1 MPRPASRLAEATRP
15 PAVNPGTAPGHRD
28 RASFAGAAE
37 ASIEREQAQ
46 ARPTAPPGAME
57 GDSRQVENWF
67 RRCLERGG
75 FFVGYLSEFIALI
88 ERLRKCAETHKEYL
102 ANNEAATRACL
113 VDPVLRILGWDV
125 SDPEQV
131 RVEYKVEGKS
141 ADYAL
146 LRDGKP
152 HILIEAKSLGAKIK
166 EDFWQLAVYAAR
178 TGAALG
184 VMTNGDE
191 WVFLD
196 PTDTSRPKRAS
207 VKLLSQEIRSLTLDL
222 VTHLDAAEGARGPD
236 PEPPSGSG
244 DEGDIVPLLQLETR
258 LKAVRGSGNKLHL
271 RYLVCPDGRKLR
283 LDYFTY
289 LILRAAEEAGPRL
302 RNKLPLFD
310 AEGHS
315 RYVVADTDRH
325 PDGKPFRAI
334 RDLGGVFVELGR
346 SNAALAIRNAI
357 HILRTAGLDPA
368 GYKVELA

>member
-1 MPRPASRLAEATRP
+1 M
-15 PAVNPGTAPGHRD
+15 
-28 RASFAGAAE
+28 
-37 ASIEREQAQ
+37 
-46 ARPTAPPGAME
+46 
-57 GDSRQVENWF
+57 ENWF

-146 LRDGKP
+146 LRDAKP

-166 EDFWQLAVYAAR
+166 DDFWQLAVYAAR

-222 VTHLDAAEGARGPD
+222 VTHLDAADDATDSRTLPLGCSSQEAIH
-236 PEPPSGSG
+236 G
-244 DEGDIVPLLQLETR
+244 DKAENIGKSELERTTPVVSLTVLAAVLRDAGGKSKDLPLR
-258 LKAVRGSGNKLHL
+258 KLIW
-271 RYLVCPDGRKLR
+271 PDGREVPIRNTTELLR
-283 LDYFTY
+283 EVAKSVVGSL
-289 LILRAAEEAGPRL
+289 L
-302 RNKLPLFD
+302 LPLPDVAGKKRFIL
-310 AEGHS
+310 AEQPVHKDGRPFKHIS
-315 RYVVADTDRH
+315 SVGGRYLETNYSAH
-325 PDGKPFRAI
+325 
-334 RDLGGVFVELGR
+334 
-346 SNAALAIRNAI
+346 NCIRNAI
-357 HILRTAGLDPA
+357 HLLREARLDPESL
-368 GYKVELA
+368 KVELQRKP